1 MNDER
6 RLFYVAITRAR
17 DWLSVSTHDAVTKRA
32 VAPSPFLLRLDGG
45 VPPAPARGLP
55 LPGRPA
61 QAGDEEGPP
70 VLTFSD
76 LASFAECGLAYRMR
90 TLLGFQPPLAPELG
104 YGKAVHHIMREV
116 AEHTRRHGRPPTA
129 RQLDRLFDDSFYLP
143 AANKVAYRQLKDAA
157 RRLVDR
163 YVERYG
169 DDLRRVWAVERPF
182 ELHLPNGVVTGRAD
196 VILDEEEGRPQSLAI
211 VDYKTAAE
219 GEHAHDLQLQV
230 YANAGRREGL
240 DVRAAYVHDLKRADR
255 QPVEVTAQAVTAS
268 ERVVVSLVDRLR
280 GRDFSAKPEH
290 HRCGRCDVRPLCRF
304 AATDRA
310 GSVQPRA
317 RRAGGA

>member
-1 MNDER
+1 
-6 RLFYVAITRAR
+6 
-17 DWLSVSTHDAVTKRA
+17 
-32 VAPSPFLLRLDGG
+32 
-45 VPPAPARGLP
+45 
-55 LPGRPA
+55 
-61 QAGDEEGPP
+61 
-70 VLTFSD
+70 
-76 LASFAECGLAYRMR
+76 MR

-116 AEHTRRHGRPPTA
+116 AEHTRRHGRPPTG

-143 AANKVAYRQLKDAA
+143 AANKVAHRQLKDAA

-169 DDLRRVWAVERPF
+169 EDLRRVWAVERPF
-182 ELHLPNGVVTGRAD
+182 ELHLPNAVIVGRAD
-196 VILDEEEGRPQSLAI
+196 VILDGEGGRPQSLAI
-211 VDYKTAAE
+211 VDYKTTAE

-255 QPVEVTAQAVTAS
+255 DAVDVGDQAVAVS
-268 ERVVVSLVDRLR
+268 ERTVVALVDRLR
-280 GRDFSAKPEH
+280 GKDFSARPEP

-304 AATDRA
+304 AASA
-310 GSVQPRA
+310 
-317 RRAGGA
+317 

>member
-1 MNDER
+1 VVN
-6 RLFYVAITRAR
+6 
-17 DWLSVSTHDAVTKRA
+17 KRA
-32 VAPSPFLLRLDGG
+32 VAPSAFLLQLNGG
-45 VPPAPARGLP
+45 GEPAPAHRLE
-55 LPGRPA
+55 LSVRPA
-61 QAGDEEGPP
+61 SQARDQEDLP
-70 VLTFSD
+70 VLAFSE
-76 LASFAECGLAYRMR
+76 LASFGECGLAYRMR

-116 AEHTRRHGRPPTA
+116 AEHTRRHGRPPTS

-143 AANKVAYRQLKDAA
+143 AANKVAHRQLKDAA

-169 DDLRRVWAVERPF
+169 EDLRRVWAVERPF
-182 ELHLPNGVVTGRAD
+182 ELHLPNAMVIGRAD
-196 VILDEEEGRPQSLAI
+196 VILDEEGGRPQSLAI

-255 QPVEVTAQAVTAS
+255 VAVDVSADAVSTS
-268 ERVVVSLVDRLR
+268 ERSVVALVDRLKSK
-280 GRDFSAKPEH
+280 DFSPRPGE

-304 AATDRA
+304 AATGPSTGRD
-310 GSVQPRA
+310 A
-317 RRAGGA
+317 RGLSTGGAASA